1 LAKMTKWFVLLRLS
15 PARIESDYTTNKVS
29 NKENIFHFVL
39 KITFSENMRRNKK
52 MKFLKCNFL
61 LTSSVSFLHLSN
73 VYLVTK
79 SSKEFSLFVFLIVL
93 NRKKDASKNALLTKN
108 LP

>member
-39 KITFSENMRRNKK
+39 KITFFRKYE
-52 MKFLKCNFL
+52 
-61 LTSSVSFLHLSN
+61 
-73 VYLVTK
+73 
-79 SSKEFSLFVFLIVL
+79 KE
-93 NRKKDASKNALLTKN
+93 
-108 LP
+108 